1 MFTRLPLVLFHCH
14 HLPAILEYNRD
25 RRTTW
30 HLRKD
35 SKMKASTVNKNQLT
49 SQDTISRT
57 QIMGNSIG
65 QMAQFLQQIN
75 CTEKRRKW
83 GNLLRERDLNHT
95 LTICIIW
102 TLSEY
107 WFEQSNCFFFLKKQD
122 NQNNLNIVWI
132 FDAIKEL
139 WLIFGIWHI
148 LVRFLQSLHIREI
161 HWNIYGWNDVLAGI
175 YFQAVWV
182 SSWLNKHGH
191 EMKGTWE
198 YLRVYL
204 MLDIFHNKEK
214 LSLDSSEKTTN
225 S

>member
-1 MFTRLPLVLFHCH
+1 MGEPIEGKRLKPHINHLHYMDLIWVL
-14 HLPAILEYNRD
+14 
-25 RRTTW
+25 
-30 HLRKD
+30 
-35 SKMKASTVNKNQLT
+35 
-49 SQDTISRT
+49 
-57 QIMGNSIG
+57 
-65 QMAQFLQQIN
+65 
-75 CTEKRRKW
+75 
-83 GNLLRERDLNHT
+83 
-95 LTICIIW
+95 IW
-102 TLSEY
+102 TIQL
-107 WFEQSNCFFFLKKQD
+107 FFFLKKQD